1 MLPHFIKPRL
11 LLLGSDD
18 NWLDEQASQFD
29 INGLRTISAKFD
41 EAAFVVLQDLEIEA
55 VLIDARFHG
64 LSKQTVQNLRN
75 AAGIRQIPILLWGDN
90 DNDTIFD
97 TEELG
102 IDLDFPSSSAAAILV
117 GQIEQLIRRSVAIE
131 EKMVRAKTFGLSSEN
146 TDDNGDDLALNPLKI
161 LSVGHASPDF
171 LALNS
176 LLSKAGAEMTA
187 ALSSY
192 SAFDYLHEQSFDAVL
207 LWSGHSPSESLSIAS
222 GMRRNAKLYHTPI
235 LMRLQSPLLPEIHEG
250 PWLNVNDFSPPEQS
264 PEALSLRI
272 IRLAKNYRQS
282 QSLRL
287 ELETLRTAEGMDQET
302 GLFTK
307 TLFARHLTNLSEHAQ
322 KAQRPLSLCVLKI
335 SHQTTGDSP
344 SQIIPILPQIGS
356 MISRLIR
363 SEDTAGI
370 LTPGLFA
377 LALPA
382 TDINAAKLAAQ
393 RLMAVIGCT
402 AFESEMGKPPLVVD
416 FDMGLAQLGQ
426 HEQAS
431 SCLMRAAEDARLKS
445 ELSQKSENRVKA

>member
-18 NWLDEQASQFD
+18 SWLEDQATQFD

-41 EAAFVVLQDLEIEA
+41 DAACVVLQDLEIEA
-55 VLIDARFHG
+55 VLIDAQFDG
-64 LSKQTVQNLRN
+64 LSEDTVKNLRS
-75 AAGIRQIPILLWGDN
+75 AAGIRRIPILVWGDY
-90 DNDTIFD
+90 DQIDD
-97 TEELG
+97 LG
-102 IDLDFPSSSAAAILV
+102 IDLDFPASSVAALLV
-117 GQIEQLIRRSVAIE
+117 GQIEHLIRRSVAIE
-131 EKMVRAKTFGLSSEN
+131 EKIVRAKTFGHK
-146 TDDNGDDLALNPLKI
+146 TDQTGSNADELAHNPLKI

-176 LLSKAGAEMTA
+176 HLSQSGAQLTA

-207 LWSGHSPSESLSIAS
+207 LWAGHSPSESLSIAS

-250 PWLNVNDFSPPEQS
+250 PWLNVNDVSPPDQL
-264 PEALSLRI
+264 PEALGHRI
-272 IRLAKNYRQS
+272 MRLAKDHRQS

-287 ELETLRTAEGMDQET
+287 ELETLRSNEGMDQET

-307 TLFARHLTNLSEHAQ
+307 TLFAAHLTNLSEHAQ

-335 SHQTTGDSP
+335 SQNTMGDNP
-344 SQIIPILPQIGS
+344 SQIISVLPQIGS

-370 LTPGLFA
+370 LAPGLFA

-402 AFESEMGKPPLVVD
+402 AFEAELGKPPLVVD
-416 FDMGLAQLGQ
+416 FDMGLAQLG
-426 HEQAS
+426 HDEQAS
-431 SCLMRAAEDARLKS
+431 TCLMRAAEDARLKS
-445 ELSQKSENRVKA
+445 ESAQKSDQRVKA